1 MIRGS
6 IVALIT
12 PMLANGEVDYQTLEK
27 LVEFHVQAGTDGIVA
42 VGTTGESATLP
53 VDEHVKV
60 VETVVKTANKR
71 VKVIAGNGANSTSE
85 AVELTERMSQI
96 AGVDAFLCVTPYYN
110 KPSQRGLIKHFEAI
124 ANSSDIPQILYN
136 VPGRTAVDMLP
147 AAVAELS
154 LHEKIIGIKEA
165 TGSIDRLHEI
175 KALVSDDFSLL
186 SGDDETS
193 LAFLKA
199 GGHGVISVTANVA
212 PSEVA
217 QICDLAAQGLY
228 DQAKEIDDKILVL
241 HQKLFV
247 ESNPVPVKWALHR
260 MGLIPECVFRLPLL
274 EPEPNSKLIIE
285 QALQQSGFIHA

>member
-12 PMLANGEVDYQTLEK
+12 PMHKNGEVDYQTLEK

-60 VETVVKTANKR
+60 VETVVKTANNR

-85 AVELTERMSQI
+85 AVELTLRMSQLSGI
-96 AGVDAFLCVTPYYN
+96 DAFLCVTPYYN

-124 ANSSDIPQILYN
+124 ANSSHIPQILYN

-147 AAVAELS
+147 PAVAELS
-154 LHEKIIGIKEA
+154 QHDKIIGIKEA

-193 LAFLKA
+193 LAFLQA

-212 PSEVA
+212 PSEVSN
-217 QICDLAAQGLY
+217 ICELIKQDKY
-228 DQAKEIDDKILVL
+228 DEAKVIDEKILIL

-247 ESNPVPVKWALHR
+247 ESNPVPVKWALFR
-260 MGLIPECVFRLPLL
+260 MGLIPECIFRLPLL
-274 EPEPNSKLIIE
+274 EPEPNSKLVIE